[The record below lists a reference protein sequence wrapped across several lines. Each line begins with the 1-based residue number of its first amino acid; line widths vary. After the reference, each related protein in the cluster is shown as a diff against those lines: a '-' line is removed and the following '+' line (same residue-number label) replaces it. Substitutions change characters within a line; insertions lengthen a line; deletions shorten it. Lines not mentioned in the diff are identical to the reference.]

1 MKIVI
6 TGSNSFVGKLF
17 RVILSSDHEL
27 ILLSSSSFSKVI
39 IQWQL
44 TDPFPD
50 QCKDADLFIHLAYD
64 YSHSKSSNVIKLIEN
79 IEVLNNEKA
88 FHVFFSSYSA
98 RVGTNS
104 NYGNNKLLLEEFF
117 INKKSTIVR
126 PGLIVGT
133 QGLYEKMR
141 SLASNLFI
149 IPIPFNET
157 KSIPLCKEND
167 LISFILKIISSITL
181 NIPPPKEINLYDKNL
196 VSIKEL
202 FQDVMQLKRIYM
214 KFPYTLIYFVI
225 ILAEKIGLKLPVT
238 SDNFR
243 GYFAN
248 Q

>member
-27 ILLSSSSFSKVI
+27 ILLSSTSISKII

-50 QCKDADLFIHLAYD
+50 HCKDADLFIHLAYD
-64 YSHSKSSNVIKLIEN
+64 YSHSNFLNVIKLIEN
-79 IEVLNNEKA
+79 IEILNNEKA

-98 RVGTNS
+98 RVGTKS
-104 NYGNNKLLLEEFF
+104 KYGNNKLLLEKFF
-117 INKKSTIVR
+117 LNKKSTIVR

-149 IPIPFNET
+149 IPIPFKDT
-157 KSIPLCKEND
+157 KSIPICREND
-167 LISFILKIISSITL
+167 LIILILNIISSITF
-181 NIPPPKEINLYDKNL
+181 NILPPKEINLYDTNL

-202 FQDVMQLKRIYM
+202 FQEVMQLRRIYI
-214 KFPYTLIYFVI
+214 KFPYILIYFVI
-225 ILAEKIGLKLPVT
+225 LLSEKIGLKLPVT